1 MKIAF
6 KILVILCLLFA
17 FAYAYAETD
26 TTLFKKEKKTQNSEA
41 SLGQQKKTSV

>member
-17 FAYAYAETD
+17 FAYAETD